1 MLKCVIREKVRVCV
15 CVCYLEQ
22 AMLVT
27 VLAQPYSTARG
38 DLHLRGVYHPL
49 VNPAKSKSKEN
60 VGC

>member
-1 MLKCVIREKVRVCV
+1 M

-27 VLAQPYSTARG
+27 VLAQPHSTSRG
-38 DLHLRGVYHPL
+38 DLHLRGVYQPL
-49 VNPAKSKSKEN
+49 VNPAKSKSEEN